1 MALFISFRNRR
12 SGEGDFIRFKTA
24 ITLFSELFRNLRV
37 NTNST
42 LVYKYDPLPELNEN
56 FERKTEEFGLLE
68 SYIRNRVELE
78 ESKYLGMEIEATI
91 IVEGKNFKLI
101 FNLLPSYRGLHYD
114 IKIELMPNKYAEI
127 FEDLERYNLNL
138 REIILQR
145 IKDYNKDIE
154 FKKNKEL
161 FTIRRAV
168 MSDYNDEL
176 HNIDQWRM
184 FYSKEPSE
192 LIIHISSSS
201 PELNER
207 LVYANRKKFAESLN
221 EFEPFIWRV
230 AEYAKEAEVKI
241 TGGSISII
249 PKNEESMKKFVGK
262 LREKISLAAKEIY
275 PTKEEYE
282 QKLGKSFSD

>member
-114 IKIELMPNKYAEI
+114 IKIELIPNKYAEI
-127 FEDLERYNLNL
+127 FKSYLN
-138 REIILQR
+138 I
-145 IKDYNKDIE
+145 
-154 FKKNKEL
+154 
-161 FTIRRAV
+161 
-168 MSDYNDEL
+168 
-176 HNIDQWRM
+176 
-184 FYSKEPSE
+184 P
-192 LIIHISSSS
+192 
-201 PELNER
+201 R
-207 LVYANRKKFAESLN
+207 L
-221 EFEPFIWRV
+221 
-230 AEYAKEAEVKI
+230 
-241 TGGSISII
+241 
-249 PKNEESMKKFVGK
+249 
-262 LREKISLAAKEIY
+262 
-275 PTKEEYE
+275 
-282 QKLGKSFSD
+282 